1 MNALTAQLWFAT
13 LLISIVQATEVDGLH
28 VNYAASEWSAHPSG
42 IFSYIARVGND
53 SPILACTRLT
63 STGASN
69 LFTLHVSKGTLA
81 PVTMAS
87 CVIVANISG
96 NITGYD
102 LKGKQM
108 FVWMVPSMKGV
119 VADLQRLGYGDDR
132 VLLVHKY
139 FPSGVR
145 RVATELLVLEISKD
159 AQPLVLQRIT
169 SRINGPVERVYVLGP
184 TELMFVGPAETERIT
199 IPAKKD
205 WKEGSSYK

>member
-1 MNALTAQLWFAT
+1 MNAFTAQLWLAT
-13 LLISIVQATEVDGLH
+13 LLISIVQATEVAGLG
-28 VNYAASEWSAHPSG
+28 VNYAASVWSAHPSG

-53 SPILACTRLT
+53 PPILVCTRLT

-69 LFTLHVSKGTLA
+69 LFMLQVSKGTTP
-81 PVTMAS
+81 PVAMAS

-96 NITGYD
+96 TITGYD
-102 LKGKQM
+102 LNGKQK
-108 FVWMVPSMKGV
+108 FVWKVPSIKGV
-119 VADLQRLGYGDDR
+119 VADLQRLGYRDDR

-145 RVATELLVLEISKD
+145 RVATELLVLEISKE

-169 SRINGPVERVYVLGP
+169 SKISGPVERVYVLGP
-184 TELMFVGPAETERIT
+184 TELILLGPTETERIT

-205 WKEGSSYK
+205 W